1 MGDACASRQGWF
13 DDKVEARNAV
23 VRVAQI
29 FDARW
34 LDRRDLPWL
43 EPGERR
49 RPQFRP
55 GTFRRMFEKKLSSYP
70 LFGSEARAARS
81 ERGYWEADDG
91 EEWDAG
97 EPDGDEPDGG
107 GGLGGLDQGDP
118 GDGGGAVGL
127 EGEPREVLQAVG
139 AGRMGAWEDE
149 DEE

>member
-1 MGDACASRQGWF
+1 MRQGWF

-55 GTFRRMFEKKLSSYP
+55 GTFRRMFEKKLASYP
-70 LFGSEARAARS
+70 LFGAEARAARGEGS
-81 ERGYWEADDG
+81 HWDDDDDG
-91 EEWDAG
+91 G
-97 EPDGDEPDGG
+97 EPDGGEPDGG
-107 GGLGGLDQGDP
+107 GGPGEDGGNL
-118 GDGGGAVGL
+118 GDGRGAVGL

-139 AGRMGAWEDE
+139 AGRMGAWEDG

>member
-1 MGDACASRQGWF
+1 MAHACALRQGWF

-70 LFGSEARAARS
+70 LFGPEARAARS
-81 ERGYWEADDG
+81 ERGYWEPDDG

-97 EPDGDEPDGG
+97 EPEGGEPDDGG
-107 GGLGGLDQGDP
+107 GPGADGGDA

-139 AGRMGAWEDE
+139 AGRMGQWEDE